1 MLDRSRVFST
11 VLGLIG
17 AAAGGV
23 FGHVLFFWFVKY
35 GFYAMIFP
43 GAFLGIGCGLLARH
57 GSKTRGFVCA
67 IAGLVL
73 GLHTEWIFRPF
84 KADDSFPYF
93 LGHVGQLTP
102 VTLIM
107 IVLGAAVAFWFGK
120 DAGFDHA
127 IHGLRPTKPPT
138 V

>member
-11 VLGLIG
+11 VLGFIG

-23 FGHVLFFWFVKY
+23 FGHLLFFWFVKY

-57 GSKTRGFVCA
+57 ASKPRGVLCA
-67 IAGLVL
+67 SAALLL

-84 KADDSFPYF
+84 KADDSFSYF
-93 LGHVGQLTP
+93 LGHVNQLTP
-102 VTLIM
+102 VTQIM
-107 IVLGAAVAFWFGK
+107 VILGAGIAFWFGK
-120 DAGFDHA
+120 DAGFDYA
-127 IHGLRPTKPPT
+127 MNRLKRPKNPP